1 MNCCCCTY
9 MFSVVSSRQVVQMTV
24 ECSKAR
30 RVHSTEARGDLEL
43 QRRPEEADMGIESQ
57 ISRDGTHNPR
67 RVEPATTSATIQAA
81 ATHGTKRARGGI
93 KNSSCQ
99 GLLSSDLE
107 GPGRLEE
114 PRGCSSRRRRRGG
127 PENGLHTFKGVRQR
141 QWGRWV
147 AEIREPRLRTRMWLG
162 TFSTALEAARA
173 YDEAA
178 LTYHGPGAHLNLP
191 HERTYA
197 PRGSASAKIQS
208 TLQAAPAYDSS
219 CCRWPELP
227 PSTHVLT
234 SEAGF
239 AINQQ
244 PGALLGTASCNVG
257 ADRTVVLSR
266 QQLDPSKL
274 QRDSTDLQLVHLQ
287 ESSKQLL
294 APPADANLITAVI
307 VEHTKELTIADAC
320 PSSQPPE
327 GKNIPGAAASPA
339 GLLENL
345 LKLEESEEEQESM
358 SCITSSSTP
367 HHNLLPA
374 AGTSVATTDMKKSR
388 VMNCGTNSTNTRLL
402 KEECSSSSPGSST
415 NSCAPQMMVQDA
427 GTSTTFWPEG
437 GTSSPRSGAED
448 HQMQSWE
455 SMEMQ
460 NPWEDQYALAN
471 GISLPHPPP
480 LDLPSLSLDE
490 PILDIFCDIPRA
502 MCLDKLLSEST

>member
-9 MFSVVSSRQVVQMTV
+9 MFSVVSSRQVLQMTV

-30 RVHSTEARGDLEL
+30 RAHSTEARGDLEL

-67 RVEPATTSATIQAA
+67 RVEPATTSATIKAA

-107 GPGRLEE
+107 GPGGLEE
-114 PRGCSSRRRRRGG
+114 PRGCSGRRRRRGG

-208 TLQAAPAYDSS
+208 TLQAAPAHDSS
-219 CCRWPELP
+219 CCRWPE
-227 PSTHVLT
+227 
-234 SEAGF
+234 
-239 AINQQ
+239 
-244 PGALLGTASCNVG
+244 
-257 ADRTVVLSR
+257 
-266 QQLDPSKL
+266 QLDPSKL

-320 PSSQPPE
+320 PSSQPAE
-327 GKNIPGAAASPA
+327 EKNIPGAAASSA

-367 HHNLLPA
+367 HQNLLPA
-374 AGTSVATTDMKKSR
+374 AGTSVATTDTKKSR

-402 KEECSSSSPGSST
+402 KEECSSSSPGSSA
-415 NSCAPQMMVQDA
+415 NSCAPQTTVQDA

-437 GTSSPRSGAED
+437 ATSSPRSGAED

-502 MCLDKLLSEST
+502 MCLDRLLSESA

>member
-1 MNCCCCTY
+1 
-9 MFSVVSSRQVVQMTV
+9 
-24 ECSKAR
+24 
-30 RVHSTEARGDLEL
+30 
-43 QRRPEEADMGIESQ
+43 
-57 ISRDGTHNPR
+57 
-67 RVEPATTSATIQAA
+67 
-81 ATHGTKRARGGI
+81 
-93 KNSSCQ
+93 
-99 GLLSSDLE
+99 
-107 GPGRLEE
+107 
-114 PRGCSSRRRRRGG
+114 
-127 PENGLHTFKGVRQR
+127 
-141 QWGRWV
+141 
-147 AEIREPRLRTRMWLG
+147 MWLG

-197 PRGSASAKIQS
+197 PRGSDSAKIQS
-208 TLQAAPAYDSS
+208 TLQAAPANDSS

-234 SEAGF
+234 SEAEF
-239 AINQQ
+239 SINQQ
-244 PGALLGTASCNVG
+244 PGALLGTASYNVG

-274 QRDSTDLQLVHLQ
+274 QRDSTDLQLDPSKLQRDSTDLQLVYLQ

-307 VEHTKELTIADAC
+307 VEHTKELAIADAC
-320 PSSQPPE
+320 PSSQPAE
-327 GKNIPGAAASPA
+327 EKIIPGAAASPA

-415 NSCAPQMMVQDA
+415 NSCAPQMTVQDA

-437 GTSSPRSGAED
+437 ATSSPRSGAED
-448 HQMQSWE
+448 HHMQSWE

-471 GISLPHPPP
+471 GMSLPHPPP

-490 PILDIFCDIPRA
+490 RILEIFCDIPRA